1 MVKLKWLSGLG
12 KAGKSAASLA
22 SKNSPAILAGLAIAG
37 VVVTVGLAMKAA
49 PEIKENVDEL
59 NDYIEDVEEDGV
71 PEEDPKLAQDIKDA
85 KFETL
90 KKNAILMIPTFAMA
104 LITILC
110 IIASLKIGLRRQAAL
125 AAAYNITANTLDEYK
140 DALKEKLPDKKVK
153 EVEEAVVERE
163 LSDFD
168 EDNIFYTG
176 KGDAVF
182 KECIT
187 GRYFRSS
194 PEAVK
199 AGLKIAENA
208 VSTEG
213 WMSVT
218 DYCELFGL
226 PPTDISDDIG
236 FDSAFGG
243 IQVTYSESFV
253 HEKFGPV
260 ALLRSRVTPRFNYG
274 DA

>member
-1 MVKLKWLSGLG
+1 MKLKFLSHLG
-12 KAGKSAASLA
+12 KAGNTASALA

-49 PEIKENVDEL
+49 PEIKENIDEL

-71 PEEDPKLAQDIKDA
+71 PEEDPELMEDIKEA

-90 KKNAILMIPTFAMA
+90 KKNVILMLPTFAMA

-140 DALKEKLPDKKVK
+140 DAMKEKLPEKKVK
-153 EVEEAVVERE
+153 EVEQAVVDKE

-168 EDNIFYTG
+168 EDNMIHTG

-194 PEAVK
+194 PEAVR
-199 AGLKIAENA
+199 AALKIDANI

-213 WMSVT
+213 WLSLT
-218 DYCELFGL
+218 KYCESLCL
-226 PPTDISDDIG
+226 PPTDITDDLG
-236 FDSAFGG
+236 FDSMYEGFH
-243 IQVTYSESFV
+243 VDYSESFV

-260 ALLRSRVTPRFNYG
+260 ALLKSRVTPRFNYG
-274 DA
+274 S